1 MTMHTGE
8 KSHKCS
14 QCDIGRAGS
23 LKVHIHQEVVI
34 SDLTFSQIYFHSGR
48 NPIVQ
53 NQKYWP
59 IFQSRFEKFNDLDP
73 MLQLIPSITFL
84 LFVLAYSWM
93 NNNKVK
99 EEKEPGR
106 RQEELAPAWLMIIL
120 HGLSELHAKVA
131 LEVEKKIENT

>member
-1 MTMHTGE
+1 
-8 KSHKCS
+8 
-14 QCDIGRAGS
+14 
-23 LKVHIHQEVVI
+23 
-34 SDLTFSQIYFHSGR
+34 
-48 NPIVQ
+48 
-53 NQKYWP
+53 
-59 IFQSRFEKFNDLDP
+59 
-73 MLQLIPSITFL
+73 MLLLIPSITFL

-131 LEVEKKIENT
+131 LEVEKKIENIPNVFLDITNMPNM